1 MKFEG
6 MRRIGVCGLVF
17 LVVAIHGQWVGA
29 QESKKV
35 RFGYPSLGFRQ
46 GHIWVA
52 KDEGLFKKYGLDVEP
67 IFLRGG
73 QLAIQALAGGDPP
86 LMSIGQVVQAG
97 LAGFDLAL
105 IAGVEIY
112 YDSTVFAQPGITRLE
127 QLKGKRIGISG
138 YGAATHFAAI
148 ILAQHLKLD
157 PDKDLILVPG
167 GPDAERIAA
176 MSAGKID
183 AGVFNSSTL
192 PIAKRM
198 GLVEL
203 VRIPDLKVEV
213 QGNGMATTRTYIKS
227 NRDVVKSALKGYI
240 EGINFIFNNKQATQK
255 VFGKYMRTNDAE
267 VLETSYQAYINTTPR
282 KPYPTLKGLQF
293 LLGPPRADDAAGED
307 GQAGTV
313 RRHEFSAGTGEGR
326 LFQRDGETL
335 SGEIESRNIDHKG
348 HKGHRVEDLDAN
360 ISPRRHEG
368 HEGLENL
375 NSETSCSSYYYS

>member
-1 MKFEG
+1 MKRTVG
-6 MRRIGVCGLVF
+6 SL
-17 LVVAIHGQWVGA
+17 LVVTLLFGLTLMTAGVSVA
-29 QESKKV
+29 QDLKKV

-52 KDEGLFKKYGLDVEP
+52 KEEGIFKKYGLDVEP

-97 LAGFDLAL
+97 LAGFDLTL

-112 YDSTVFAQPGITRLE
+112 YDSTVFARPEITRLE

-148 ILAQHLKLD
+148 ILAQHLKFD
-157 PDKDLILVPG
+157 PDKDWQLVPG

-176 MSAGKID
+176 ISANKID

-213 QGNGMATTRTYIKS
+213 QGNGMATTRSYIKT

-240 EGINFIFNNKQATQK
+240 EGINAIFSNKPATLK
-255 VFGKYMRTNDAE
+255 VFSKYMRTNDPE
-267 VLETSYQAYINTTPR
+267 VLETSYQAYVGTTPR
-282 KPYPTLKGLQF
+282 RPYPTLKGLQF
-293 LLGPPRADDAAGED
+293 LLDRLAPTMP
-307 GQAGTV
+307 QAKTAKPEQFV
-313 RRHEFSAGTGEGR
+313 DMSFLQELDKEGFFTEMTKR
-326 LFQRDGETL
+326 YP
-335 SGEIESRNIDHKG
+335 SK
-348 HKGHRVEDLDAN
+348 
-360 ISPRRHEG
+360 
-368 HEGLENL
+368 
-375 NSETSCSSYYYS
+375 

>member
-240 EGINFIFNNKQATQK
+240 EGINFIFNNKAGRAESLRQIHAHQRCRGVGDILPSLHQYNAEETLS
-255 VFGKYMRTNDAE
+255 DAQRPA
-267 VLETSYQAYINTTPR
+267 VS
-282 KPYPTLKGLQF
+282 
-293 LLGPPRADDAAGED
+293 LGPPRADDAAGQD
-307 GQAGTV
+307 GEAGTV

-326 LFQRDGETL
+326 FLQRDGKAL
-335 SGEIESRNIDHKG
+335 SGEIRFTAEP
-348 HKGHRVEDLDAN
+348 
-360 ISPRRHEG
+360 SPAEPQPKLGVSPAKTQRAQSSEIEG
-368 HEGLENL
+368 ENH
-375 NSETSCSSYYYS
+375 S

>member
-1 MKFEG
+1 MSKCARSYISFG
-6 MRRIGVCGLVF
+6 IVLS
-17 LVVAIHGQWVGA
+17 LQIILASQA
-29 QESKKV
+29 ATQELKKV

-112 YDSTVFAQPGITRLE
+112 YDSTVFARPDITRLE
-127 QLKGKRIGISG
+127 QLKGKRLGISG

-148 ILAQHLKLD
+148 IVAQHLNLD
-157 PDKDLILVPG
+157 PDKDIILVPG
-167 GPDAERIAA
+167 GPDAERVAA

-183 AGVFNSSTL
+183 AAIFNSSTI

-203 VRIPDLKVEV
+203 VKIPDLKVEV
-213 QGNGMATTRTYIKS
+213 QGNGMATTRSYIKT
-227 NRDVVKSALKGYI
+227 NREVVKSALKGYI
-240 EGINFIFNNKQATQK
+240 EGINFILTNKQATQK
-255 VFGKYMRTNDAE
+255 GFAKYMRTNDAD
-267 VLETSYQAYINTTPR
+267 VLESSYQAYISTTPR

-293 LLGPPRADDAAGED
+293 LLDRLAPSMP
-307 GQAGTV
+307 QAKTAKPEQFV
-313 RRHEFSAGTGEGR
+313 DMSFLQELEKEGFFNEMAKR
-326 LFQRDGETL
+326 YPG
-335 SGEIESRNIDHKG
+335 K
-348 HKGHRVEDLDAN
+348 
-360 ISPRRHEG
+360 
-368 HEGLENL
+368 
-375 NSETSCSSYYYS
+375 

>member
-1 MKFEG
+1 MTA
-6 MRRIGVCGLVF
+6 GVS
-17 LVVAIHGQWVGA
+17 VAQDL
-29 QESKKV
+29 KKV

-52 KDEGLFKKYGLDVEP
+52 KEEGIFKKYGLDVEP

-86 LMSIGQVVQAG
+86 LMSIGQVVQAA
-97 LAGFDLAL
+97 LAGFDLTL

-112 YDSTVFAQPGITRLE
+112 YDSTVFARPEITRLE

-148 ILAQHLKLD
+148 ILAQHLKFD
-157 PDKDLILVPG
+157 PDKDWQLVPG

-176 MSAGKID
+176 ISANKID

-198 GLVEL
+198 GLVEV

-213 QGNGMATTRTYIKS
+213 QGNGMATTRSYIKT

-240 EGINFIFNNKQATQK
+240 EGINAIFSNKPATLK
-255 VFGKYMRTNDAE
+255 VFSKYMRTNDPE
-267 VLETSYQAYINTTPR
+267 VLETSYQAYVGTTPR
-282 KPYPTLKGLQF
+282 RPYPTLKGLQF
-293 LLGPPRADDAAGED
+293 LLDRLAPTMP
-307 GQAGTV
+307 QAKTAKPEQFV
-313 RRHEFSAGTGEGR
+313 DMSFLQELDKEGFFTEMTKR
-326 LFQRDGETL
+326 YP
-335 SGEIESRNIDHKG
+335 SK
-348 HKGHRVEDLDAN
+348 
-360 ISPRRHEG
+360 
-368 HEGLENL
+368 
-375 NSETSCSSYYYS
+375 

>member
-1 MKFEG
+1 MSK
-6 MRRIGVCGLVF
+6 RVRKCITLVF
-17 LVVAIHGQWVGA
+17 VVSLQFILANIVVAQDL
-29 QESKKV
+29 KRV

-112 YDSTVFAQPGITRLE
+112 YDSTVFSRPEITRLE
-127 QLKGKRIGISG
+127 QLKGKRLGISG

-148 ILAQHLKLD
+148 ILANHLKLD
-157 PDKDLILVPG
+157 PDKDIMLVPG

-176 MSAGKID
+176 MTAGKID
-183 AGVFNSSTL
+183 AAIFNSSTI

-198 GLVEL
+198 GLIEL
-203 VRIPDLKVEV
+203 VKIPDLKVEV
-213 QGNGMATTRTYIKS
+213 QGNGMATTRSYIKS
-227 NRDVVKSALKGYI
+227 NREVVKSALKGYI
-240 EGINFIFNNKQATQK
+240 EGIHLIFGNKAAAQK
-255 VFGKYMRTNDAE
+255 VFARYMRTNDAD
-267 VLETSYQAYINTTPR
+267 VLESSYQAYINTTPK

-293 LLGPPRADDAAGED
+293 LLDRLAPQMP
-307 GQAGTV
+307 QAKTAKPEQFV
-313 RRHEFSAGTGEGR
+313 DMSFLQELEKEGFFNEMAKR
-326 LFQRDGETL
+326 YPA
-335 SGEIESRNIDHKG
+335 K
-348 HKGHRVEDLDAN
+348 
-360 ISPRRHEG
+360 
-368 HEGLENL
+368 
-375 NSETSCSSYYYS
+375 

>member
-1 MKFEG
+1 MKLPRPFVPAWA
-6 MRRIGVCGLVF
+6 IGFCLVWAG
-17 LVVAIHGQWVGA
+17 VSIA
-29 QESKKV
+29 QDLKKV

-52 KDEGLFKKYGLDVEP
+52 KEEGVFKKYGLDVEP

-97 LAGFDLAL
+97 LAGFDLTL
-105 IAGVEIY
+105 VAGVEIY
-112 YDSTVFAQPGITRLE
+112 YDSTVFARPEITRLE

-148 ILAQHLKLD
+148 ILAQHLKID
-157 PDKDLILVPG
+157 PDKDWQLVPG

-176 MSAGKID
+176 MSANKID

-227 NRDVVKSALKGYI
+227 NRDVVKAALKGYI
-240 EGINFIFNNKQATQK
+240 EGIHSIFSNKAAALK
-255 VFGKYMRTNDAE
+255 VFSKYMRTNDPE
-267 VLETSYQAYINTTPR
+267 VLETSYQAYVSTTPKR
-282 KPYPTLKGLQF
+282 PYPTLKGLQF
-293 LLGPPRADDAAGED
+293 LLDRLAPTMP
-307 GQAGTV
+307 QAKTAKPEQFV
-313 RRHEFSAGTGEGR
+313 DMSFLQELEKEGFFTEMAKR
-326 LFQRDGETL
+326 YPA
-335 SGEIESRNIDHKG
+335 K
-348 HKGHRVEDLDAN
+348 
-360 ISPRRHEG
+360 
-368 HEGLENL
+368 
-375 NSETSCSSYYYS
+375 

>member
-1 MKFEG
+1 MS
-6 MRRIGVCGLVF
+6 RCARQRIPF
-17 LVVAIHGQWVGA
+17 LFVLTLQILFANFALA
-29 QESKKV
+29 QEPKKV

-52 KDEGLFKKYGLDVEP
+52 KDAGLFKKYGLDVEP

-97 LAGFDLAL
+97 LAGHDLTL

-112 YDSTVFAQPGITRLE
+112 YDSTVFARPEITRLE
-127 QLKGKRIGISG
+127 QLKGKRLGISG
-138 YGAATHFAAI
+138 FGAATHFAAI

-157 PDKDLILVPG
+157 PEKDMILVPG
-167 GPDAERIAA
+167 GPDAERLAA

-183 AGVFNSSTL
+183 AGIFNSSSL

-213 QGNGMATTRTYIKS
+213 QGNGMATTRAYIKS

-240 EGINFIFNNKQATQK
+240 EGINFIFSNKPVTLK
-255 VFGKYMRTNDAE
+255 IFGKYMRT
-267 VLETSYQAYINTTPR
+267 TTPKCWR
-282 KPYPTLKGLQF
+282 VLIKRTSIRRRENPIRRSKACSF
-293 LLGPPRADDAAGED
+293 SW
-307 GQAGTV
+307 TV
-313 RRHEFSAGTGEGR
+313 
-326 LFQRDGETL
+326 
-335 SGEIESRNIDHKG
+335 
-348 HKGHRVEDLDAN
+348 
-360 ISPRRHEG
+360 
-368 HEGLENL
+368 
-375 NSETSCSSYYYS
+375 

>member
-1 MKFEG
+1 MNCA
-6 MRRIGVCGLVF
+6 RIRCLTLF
-17 LVVAIHGQWVGA
+17 ILAFQIIFFDLA
-29 QESKKV
+29 LSQELRKV

-105 IAGVEIY
+105 IAGVETY
-112 YDSTVFAQPGITRLE
+112 YDSTVFARPEITRLE
-127 QLKGKRIGISG
+127 QLKGKRLGISG

-157 PDKDLILVPG
+157 PDKDIILVPG
-167 GPDAERIAA
+167 GPDAERVAA

-183 AGVFNSSTL
+183 AAIFNSSTI

-198 GLVEL
+198 GLIEL
-203 VRIPDLKVEV
+203 VKIPDLKVEV
-213 QGNGMATTRTYIKS
+213 QGNGMATTRSYIKS

-240 EGINFIFNNKQATQK
+240 EGIHLIFSNKAAAQK
-255 VFGKYMRTNDAE
+255 VFARYMRTNDPD
-267 VLETSYQAYINTTPR
+267 VLESSYQAYITTTPR

-293 LLGPPRADDAAGED
+293 LLDRLAPQMP
-307 GQAGTV
+307 QAKTAKPEQFV
-313 RRHEFSAGTGEGR
+313 DMSFLQELEKEGFFNELAKR
-326 LFQRDGETL
+326 YPV
-335 SGEIESRNIDHKG
+335 K
-348 HKGHRVEDLDAN
+348 
-360 ISPRRHEG
+360 
-368 HEGLENL
+368 
-375 NSETSCSSYYYS
+375 

>member
-1 MKFEG
+1 MSRKRKTALVPIIAAF
-6 MRRIGVCGLVF
+6 GLQFIFTFAVT
-17 LVVAIHGQWVGA
+17 A
-29 QESKKV
+29 QELKKV

-52 KDEGLFKKYGLDVEP
+52 KDAGLFRKYGLDVEP

-97 LAGFDLAL
+97 LAGHDLVL

-112 YDSTVFAQPGITRLE
+112 YDSTVFARPDITRLE

-157 PDKDLILVPG
+157 PEKDMVLVPG
-167 GPDAERIAA
+167 GPDAERLAA

-183 AGVFNSSTL
+183 AGIFNSSSL

-213 QGNGMATTRTYIKS
+213 QGNGMATTRAYVKS
-227 NRDVVKSALKGYI
+227 NRDVVKSALKGYV
-240 EGINFIFNNKQATQK
+240 EGIHYIFSNKPATLK
-255 VFGKYMRTNDAE
+255 IFGKYMRTNDAE
-267 VLETSYQAYINTTPR
+267 VLESSYQAYTTTTPKR
-282 KPYPTLKGLQF
+282 PYPTLKGLQF
-293 LLGPPRADDAAGED
+293 LLDRLAPTMP
-307 GQAGTV
+307 QA
-313 RRHEFSAGTGEGR
+313 RSAKPEQFVDMSFLQELEKEG
-326 LFQRDGETL
+326 F
-335 SGEIESRNIDHKG
+335 
-348 HKGHRVEDLDAN
+348 
-360 ISPRRHEG
+360 
-368 HEGLENL
+368 L
-375 NSETSCSSYYYS
+375 NEMAKRYSAK